1 MKYALV
7 FPGQGSQYVGMGLEL
22 AKEYGEARA
31 VFAEADDALG
41 RSITDLIK
49 EGPQEELTLTWNTQ
63 PAILTASIAAYRA
76 LSPRVDLDVVGM
88 AGHSL
93 GEYSALVAA
102 GAMEFAD
109 AVRTVEKR
117 GRFMQEAV
125 PVGEG
130 AMYAILGLEIGKIS
144 ELCNEASTQSS
155 LVQIANDN
163 CAGQTVISGHADAAA
178 RAAEAAKA
186 AGAKRAVK
194 LEVSA
199 PFHSSLMAPAA
210 QKLSEV
216 LAGINFK
223 TPTVPVAANVDG
235 LMNSDPGKISGL
247 LTDQVSGGVKWQ
259 DCVRALAGLGA
270 MTFVEI
276 GPGKVLS
283 GMLRRIERD
292 LIAANFEK
300 PEDLVKLTEGA

>member
-22 AKEYGEARA
+22 AKEYGEAKA
-31 VFAEADDALG
+31 VFEEADDALG
-41 RSITDLIK
+41 RSITNIIK
-49 EGPQEELTLTWNTQ
+49 DGPQEELTLTWNTQ

-76 LSPRVDLDVVGM
+76 LTPRVELDVVGM

-102 GAMEFAD
+102 GAMEFSD

-125 PVGEG
+125 PVGQG
-130 AMYAILGLEIGKIS
+130 AMYAILGLDIDKINA
-144 ELCNEASTQSS
+144 LCQEASTQIS

-163 CAGQTVISGHADAAA
+163 CAGQTVISGHSDAAE

-210 QKLSEV
+210 KRLSEV
-216 LAGINFK
+216 LGELTFK
-223 TPTVPVAANVDG
+223 APRVPVAANVDG
-235 LMNSDPGKISGL
+235 MMNSDPCRIAGL

-259 DCVRALAGLGA
+259 DCVRALAELGA
-270 MTFVEI
+270 ETFVEV

-283 GMLRRIERD
+283 GMLRRIEKG
-292 LIAANFEK
+292 LTAANFEK
-300 PEDLVKLTEGA
+300 PEDLLKIS